1 MAVTIRIP
9 HLLRELT
16 EGKDALSV
24 DASTAGEA
32 LERLEERYPGIRAR
46 ICRKDASLQGFVNL
60 YVNDEDVRFLDRLNT
75 PLKEGDVVTILPMI
89 AGG

>member
-16 EGKDALSV
+16 EGRDSVSV
-24 DASTAGEA
+24 DAATAGQA
-32 LERLEERYPGIRAR
+32 LEELEKKFPGVKAK
-46 ICRKDASLQGFVNL
+46 ICREDGSLHGFVNL
-60 YVNDEDVRFLDRLNT
+60 YVNDEDVRFLEGLST
-75 PLKEGDVVTILPMI
+75 ELKEGDVLTILPMI